1 MRLVVLWMVG
11 FAFFLVTRAAL
22 AGPPAMPPKPAESA
36 EARPSSVPEYDDYR
50 LTLLLSDASAVALLL
65 GTAAVSENETI
76 ATGFV
81 VAGLG
86 TYALGGPIIHLVHEQ
101 PGRAL
106 GSFGL
111 RVGLPAVGISMGVG
125 LALGCGSGEGS
136 EWCALAAILFGGV
149 MAIGGAVTA
158 MIIDD
163 SMLGRAPKKPPKN
176 EAYRSSVRLG
186 LAPLFDP
193 NKKTLGMSLVGGF

>member
-1 MRLVVLWMVG
+1 MRLVVLWMVV
-11 FAFFLVTRAAL
+11 FALIFASRAAL
-22 AGPPAMPPKPAESA
+22 AGPPAVPPKPSESA
-36 EARPSSVPEYDDYR
+36 EAGSPSVPEYDDYR
-50 LTLLLSDASAVALLL
+50 LTLLLSDATAVSILI

-86 TYALGGPIIHLVHEQ
+86 TYALGGPVIHFVHEQ
-101 PGRAL
+101 PGRAF

-125 LALGCGSGEGS
+125 LALSCSSGEG
-136 EWCALAAILFGGV
+136 EGWCQLAAVLFGGV
-149 MAIGGAVTA
+149 IAIGGAVTA

-163 SMLGRAPKKPPKN
+163 SILGRAPKKPPKN
-176 EAYRSSVRLG
+176 EAHRSSFRLG
-186 LAPLFDP
+186 LAPLIDP
-193 NKKTLGMSLVGGF
+193 NKKALGMSLVGGF